1 MQKPNYYIVV
11 SGYDCDGMQM
21 TNRSIPGFFTKKMA
35 EYKAWDYSCSG
46 DGESYHVV
54 PAANLV
60 DECPDFAYGE
70 ATTYIWIHQALD
82 FDGSNFTQ
90 ERGISYR

>member
-1 MQKPNYYIVV
+1 MSN
-11 SGYDCDGMQM
+11 S
-21 TNRSIPGFFTKKMA
+21 SIPGFFTKKMA
-35 EYKAWDYSCSG
+35 EYKAWQNSCSG
-46 DGESYHVV
+46 DGESYYVI

-60 DECPDFAYGE
+60 DECPDFAFGN

-82 FDGSNFTQ
+82 FTGSNFTQ